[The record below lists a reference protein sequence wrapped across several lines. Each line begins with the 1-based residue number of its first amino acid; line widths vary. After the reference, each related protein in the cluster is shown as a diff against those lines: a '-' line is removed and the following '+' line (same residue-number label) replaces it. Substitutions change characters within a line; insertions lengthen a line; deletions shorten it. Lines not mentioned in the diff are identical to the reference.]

1 MAAQKDLFNLI
12 KTDLVALTGIKH
24 VALWNNQL
32 ANERQENPFLY
43 PAIFI
48 EFTNDN
54 FNGLTNGVQQWDLLV
69 TLHLCFESYKD
80 EDINILDLKEQV
92 FAAIHKKQYTNFAS
106 QMLRID
112 DEENFDHP
120 NVQDYMQIYKTTIKD
135 FGGDKRATT
144 PATVT
149 TLITP
154 ITITP

>member
-69 TLHLCFESYKD
+69 
-80 EDINILDLKEQV
+80 
-92 FAAIHKKQYTNFAS
+92 KQ
-106 QMLRID
+106 I
-112 DEENFDHP
+112 
-120 NVQDYMQIYKTTIKD
+120 
-135 FGGDKRATT
+135 
-144 PATVT
+144 
-149 TLITP
+149 
-154 ITITP
+154 